1 MNSEQSDR
9 RSGTDPLPRIVL
21 LTDGMYPYFMGGMQ
35 RHSRLLAENLARA
48 GVPLTVFHTAYTPET
63 IEQARVG
70 ADRLADPWNRIDLRF
85 VEHPRPGRYP
95 GHYLRD
101 CWRYSS
107 ALLAAFLADP
117 PPADFIYAQGLTG
130 LAFVRARQRGV
141 ALPPIAVNAHG
152 YHMFQASEG
161 LRGWLVQLMLRP
173 TFVRMSREAD
183 FVFTFS
189 HRVRDIVTGPLRIP
203 ADRILEVPNAIDD
216 AWIVATPGPCTP
228 RRRFLFIGRH
238 DRLKG
243 LPELHR
249 AIETGALEA
258 CDFHFVGPIPT
269 SQQIRSPNCTYHG
282 ATTDTSRLQACF
294 DASDVLLCPSHAE
307 GMPTVILEALARGLA
322 VIATDVGAVGSMV
335 DASNGIVL
343 KRPDPAAIATA
354 IERLAAL
361 SDEALM
367 ALKRASLAKSRQF
380 GWRAVTDCTI
390 AAVRAASASAQA
402 STPAAHARPH
412 GQRFA

>member
-1 MNSEQSDR
+1 MNPMSDDQSELR
-9 RSGTDPLPRIVL
+9 TGAGPLPRIAL

-48 GVPLTVFHTAYTPET
+48 GVPLTVFHTAYTRET

-70 ADRLADPWNRIDLRF
+70 VDRPADPWSRIDLRF
-85 VEHPRPGRYP
+85 VMHPQRGRYP

-107 ALLAAFLADP
+107 ALLAAFMADP
-117 PPADFIYAQGLTG
+117 PPADFIYAQGLAG

-141 ALPPIAVNAHG
+141 ELPPVAVNAHG

-161 LRGWLVQLMLRP
+161 LRGWLVQRILRP

-203 ADRILEVPNAIDD
+203 AERILEVPNAIDD
-216 AWIVATPGPCTP
+216 SWIVATPQACAQP
-228 RRRFLFIGRH
+228 RRFLFIGRH

-249 AIETGALEA
+249 AIEIGSQQGCE
-258 CDFHFVGPIPT
+258 FHFVGPIPQW
-269 SQQIRSPNCTYHG
+269 QQVRLRNCTYHG
-282 ATTDTSRLQACF
+282 AITDTRRLQECF
-294 DASDVLLCPSHAE
+294 DRSDVLLCPSHAE

-322 VIATDVGAVGSMV
+322 IIATDVGAVCSMV

-343 KRPDPAAIATA
+343 VQPDPAAIAAA
-354 IERLAAL
+354 IKRLCDMP
-361 SDEALM
+361 DEALKAM
-367 ALKRASLAKSRQF
+367 KRASLDKAPRF
-380 GWRAVTDCTI
+380 GWRAVTAATI
-390 AAVRAASASAQA
+390 TAVETAIRHSSRICA
-402 STPAAHARPH
+402 ARPC
-412 GQRFA
+412 

>member
-1 MNSEQSDR
+1 MNHMSIDQSGR
-9 RSGTDPLPRIVL
+9 RSGAGSRPRIVL
-21 LTDGMYPYFMGGMQ
+21 LTDGMYPYLMGGMQ

-48 GVPLTVFHTAYTPET
+48 GVPLTVFHTAYTPEKL
-63 IEQARVG
+63 EEARVG
-70 ADRLADPWNRIDLRF
+70 ADRPVDPWSRIDLRF
-85 VEHPRPGRYP
+85 VGHPQRGRYP

-101 CWRYSS
+101 CWQYSS

-117 PPADFIYAQGLTG
+117 PPADFIYAQGLAG

-141 ALPPIAVNAHG
+141 ELPPIAVNAHG

-161 LRGWLVQLMLRP
+161 LRGWLVQHMLRP
-173 TFVRMSREAD
+173 TFVRMSRDAD

-216 AWIVATPGPCTP
+216 AWIVATPGPCAP

-249 AIETGALEA
+249 AITHGALQG
-258 CDFHFVGPIPT
+258 CDFHFVGPIPQW
-269 SQQIRSPNCTYHG
+269 QQVRLPTCTYHG
-282 ATTDTSRLQACF
+282 AITDTSRLQACF
-294 DASDVLLCPSHAE
+294 DRADVLLCPSHAE

-322 VIATDVGAVGSMV
+322 VIATDVGAVRSMV

-343 KRPDPAAIATA
+343 ERPDPAS
-354 IERLAAL
+354 LAAAINRL
-361 SDEALM
+361 CDAPDVALAAM
-367 ALKRASLAKSRQF
+367 KKASLDKAPAF
-380 GWRAVTDCTI
+380 GWRAVAAATI
-390 AAVRAASASAQA
+390 NAVDLAIQSSSRIR
-402 STPAAHARPH
+402 TPEPC
-412 GQRFA
+412 